1 MYYSSKFLT
10 YLMFVLSISQT
21 NCFARTD
28 SLNLKSNLFKGVESF
43 INKYSNTTGL
53 VVLHQ
58 GKTIFEYGDPT
69 KISYIASCRKSILS
83 MLYGKFISDGRIKL
97 NTTIGEIG
105 INEIDGLLPRE
116 LNATIENI
124 ITSRSGV
131 FHVASNSGYDKK
143 NFLPRGSVDPGEY
156 FVYNNWDFNVG
167 GYIIEHYS
175 NKSIYK
181 LFEEEIA
188 IPLKFDDWDIQN
200 QKKSGNSK
208 KSKYLAYHFYMSTRD
223 MSKIGQLMLNK
234 GNWNGNQIIPTSW
247 VNKSLE
253 TVTPNETLVE
263 RYGPSDPDGIKM
275 SYGYMWWLIDDY
287 KNKDEYKGAYSAIG
301 YGGQYITVFP
311 KLDLVIAHKT
321 KLNLLTFLGIKKDG
335 DKYYWD
341 IVHSIVEII
350 KDNLN

>member
-1 MYYSSKFLT
+1 MNNSSKFLT
-10 YLMFVLSISQT
+10 YLMFVLSISLT

-28 SLNLKSNLFKGVESF
+28 SLSINSNLFKGVESF
-43 INKYSNTTGL
+43 INKNSNTTGL

-58 GKTIFEYGDPT
+58 GKTIFEFGDPT

-83 MLYGKFISDGRIKL
+83 MLYGKFINYGRIKL

-124 ITSRSGV
+124 ITSRSGI

-167 GYIIEHYS
+167 GYIIEYYS

-188 IPLKFDDWDIQN
+188 RPLQFDDWDIKN

-208 KSKYLAYHFYMSTRD
+208 KSKYLAYHFYLSTRD

-234 GNWNGNQIIPTSW
+234 GNWNGNQIIPIPW

-253 TVTPNETLVE
+253 TVTPHETLVE
-263 RYGPSDPDGIKM
+263 RYALSDPDGIKM
-275 SYGYMWWLIDDY
+275 SYGYMWWLIDEY
-287 KNKDEYKGAYSAIG
+287 KNKDEYKGA
-301 YGGQYITVFP
+301 
-311 KLDLVIAHKT
+311 
-321 KLNLLTFLGIKKDG
+321 
-335 DKYYWD
+335 
-341 IVHSIVEII
+341 
-350 KDNLN
+350 